1 MLKTEDI
8 RQICEQNSLTRME
21 VYNIRSQFAGMCLM
35 SKEDEQREQA
45 ALRAAQE
52 GGKAGKGGK
61 KGKGGAVDG
70 TGADGADEGRTLGL
84 GGR

>member
-1 MLKTEDI
+1 
-8 RQICEQNSLTRME
+8 
-21 VYNIRSQFAGMCLM
+21 M

-52 GGKAGKGGK
+52 GGKAGKGGSKYNTK

-70 TGADGADEGRTLGL
+70 AGADGADEGRTLGL